1 MKKLFFIAAIASAA
15 LVSCTKNEVKEPA
28 GQQEITFSSPVVAS
42 VTKANVPGEI
52 GANYDTKESFVVY
65 SVWHQTAFD
74 KWSTGSQYMYGVVV
88 KHNNSN
94 FDATPGSK
102 GAWEPYDAYY
112 WPKVGVLS
120 FAAYSPATAEGS
132 FAYGANGLTITDF
145 PVPSQ
150 TSLQY
155 DLMFSERTYNKTQSE
170 NGVNDTYDGV
180 DITFKHAL
188 SSIKFTA
195 KTQADY
201 SATTTI
207 KVKKITMWGMN
218 SVGDFEERVN
228 DIAAYD
234 SAPRWINQETP
245 VTAVNPYVVYDGTLT
260 LNNTDAQSANSND
273 VILLPQTFASDD
285 ATIRVD
291 YTMQTATGSE
301 IPQYKEVT
309 VKSLSG
315 EWVLG
320 YRYTYNIII
329 GLDDIYF
336 APAVEPWVNMGGVGS
351 LGI

>member
-15 LVSCTKNEVKEPA
+15 LVSCTKNEVA
-28 GQQEITFSSPVVAS
+28 QTATQQEITFAGPVVTS

-52 GANYDTKESFVVY
+52 GADYTIYEPFKVFA
-65 SVWHQTAFD
+65 VWHETNF
-74 KWSTGSQYMYGVVV
+74 STWAAGSQYMYDVQVSYEG
-88 KHNNSN
+88 SID
-94 FDATPGSK
+94 DATTGD
-102 GAWEPYDAYY
+102 GAWRPANEYY

-120 FAAYSPATAEGS
+120 FAAYSPASAEGT
-132 FAYGANGLTITDF
+132 FAYGAEGLTINDF

-245 VTAVNPYVVYDGTLT
+245 VTAVNPYVVYNGTLT